1 MNRAHQ
7 VLLVE
12 DDPMIAKTLI
22 MSLRYQGF
30 ELAVAPTAREAQAAL
45 AQRTFDLVMFDV
57 GLPDGCGLDLCRD
70 LRRRDP
76 HIPILMLS
84 ARTDEATV
92 VAGIEGGADDYI
104 RKPYGL
110 HELSARMVRLVERRN
125 REREVAAFGPIQMDM
140 QRRAAAVNGVALNLG
155 KKEFDVL
162 LLLVRAQGDIVTRN
176 RILDGFDGDSAIY
189 DRTIDS
195 HLSHLRRKLKDAD
208 AAVRIVAIYGV
219 GYRLETA

>member
-1 MNRAHQ
+1 MNRSYQ

-12 DDPMIAKTLI
+12 DDPMIAKTLV

-30 ELAVAPTAREAQAAL
+30 ELAVAASAGEARTVL
-45 AQRTFDLVMFDV
+45 TQRAFDLVMFDV
-57 GLPDGCGLDLCRD
+57 GLPDGSGLDLCRD
-70 LRRRDP
+70 LRLRDTQ
-76 HIPILMLS
+76 IPILMLS

-92 VAGIEGGADDYI
+92 VAGIESGADDYM

-110 HELSARMVRLVERRN
+110 HELSARLQRLVTRHGRQ
-125 REREVAAFGPIQMDM
+125 RELATFGPIRMDL
-140 QRRAAAVNGVALNLG
+140 QRRTAAVNGVSLNLG

-176 RILDGFDGDSAIY
+176 RILDGFESDSAIY

-195 HLSHLRRKLKDAD
+195 HLSHLRKKLKDAE
-208 AAVRIVAIYGV
+208 AAVRIVAAYGV
-219 GYRLETA
+219 GYRIEPA